1 MAEENQPQQDS
12 NQNSPKFTPQRLTDR
27 ILPSFPK
34 LQTWWDGV
42 LKSIRALV
50 PETLG
55 SKLNDFVLTGIISGL
70 VVAILLTTVALI
82 PDRQTELAQ
91 LPPTELEVIPTE
103 VEVIVPELT
112 PEQNLMVAIQQKVET
127 ILSPYPGNLVESVV
141 ANSPLDL
148 LTIQLEPDWYQLDV
162 SGQDELVENVF
173 RRSQQL
179 NFHKLEIKDTQG
191 RLLAR
196 NSFIGKGMLVT
207 LREI

>member
-42 LKSIRALV
+42 LQSIRALV

-91 LPPTELEVIPTE
+91 LPPTELEVE
-103 VEVIVPELT
+103 VEVIAPELT

-141 ANSPLDL
+141 ANSPLNL
-148 LTIQLEPDWYQLDV
+148 LTIQLQPAWYQLDV

-196 NSFIGKGMLVT
+196 NSFIGKGMLIT